1 VVDTFA
7 IAIEIAN
14 ELSLAGWI
22 EDGVMNQVA
31 QDIQLTVET
40 NVERAQERA
49 YDEGVQDGISRK
61 ED

>member
-22 EDGVMNQVA
+22 EDAALNQVA
-31 QDIQLTVET
+31 QDIQLTVEA

-61 ED
+61 EE